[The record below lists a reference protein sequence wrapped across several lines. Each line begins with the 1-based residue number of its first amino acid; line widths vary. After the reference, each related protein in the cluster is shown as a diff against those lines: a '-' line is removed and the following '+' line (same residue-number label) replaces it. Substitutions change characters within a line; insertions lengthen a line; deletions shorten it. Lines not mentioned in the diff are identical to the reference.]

1 MFNFFRSMKHIVK
14 TAAAVALV
22 ALLAGCCRCRAYQKR
37 TRRPLAGTEWQLVQL
52 DGRNLRAAAG
62 EYVVVLDPSGR
73 LSGRGG
79 CNRLSGSW
87 KEGERR
93 ALTVGRVASTRMAC
107 PDGAREQA
115 FVAALESA
123 THYDMDGPMLLLL
136 SDGELRAVF
145 QALPAGE
152 EKEER

>member
-1 MFNFFRSMKHIVK
+1 MKRIAEI
-14 TAAAVALV
+14 AAMVALA
-22 ALLAGCCRCRAYQKR
+22 ALLAGCCQCRAYQKR

-52 DGRNLRAAAG
+52 NGQNVRAIAG
-62 EYVVVLDPSGR
+62 AYCVVLEPSGA

-79 CNRLSGSW
+79 CNRLSGAW

-93 ALTVGRVASTRMAC
+93 ALAIGRIASTRESC
-107 PDGAREQA
+107 PDDAHEQA

-145 QALPAGE
+145 QALP
-152 EKEER
+152 RQND